1 VIHRLAIL
9 MYFRGSLEFSI
20 IGNKLLL
27 QGGMAYDQHGR
38 ILNLAKQSYIVLE
51 EIDLTLFE
59 NHKEYY
65 FYLAL
70 EEDFCRIPTNEIH
83 IDKNLENDIHF
94 FISSQVYNNSI
105 ILGKV
110 SIDYKRANEEN
121 IQTIQVPNNMFCP
134 EKNEINVKDINR
146 LYRLPPPI
154 EGGEYLY
161 MSNIILNFSK
171 SIFYW
176 IRHTQAFSF
185 LMIAQTFFQFSNQ
198 LIVDKLTIETI
209 HYRLLQHIE
218 LFTWIDKEVLPL
230 NVRELVN
237 ECIVLALEE
246 KRNYKASFYNIDFD
260 NQKEVLP
267 ALLNILQE
275 ITMQLKEYEKEEC
288 TVENLPSLN
297 FEQTVSDNITYI
309 EDNDL
314 KEESTILLSKEK
326 ENCIQIGRGSQSGN
340 DVVIGEGDKTV
351 SRVHLKIMPYKQGFF
366 IEDVSSM
373 GTYVD
378 GIRIEKNVKKF
389 VTSKNKIIL
398 GKKNCILDFNDYRI
412 QALLKE

>member
-1 VIHRLAIL
+1 MIHRLAIL

>member
-176 IRHTQAFSF
+176 IKHTQAFSF

>member
-1 VIHRLAIL
+1 MIHRLSIL

-27 QGGMAYDQHGR
+27 QGGVAYDQHGR

-51 EIDLTLFE
+51 EIDLTLYE

-70 EEDFCRIPTNEIH
+70 EEDFRRIPTNEIH

-154 EGGEYLY
+154 EGGQYLY

-176 IRHTQAFSF
+176 IKHTQAFSF

-198 LIVDKLTIETI
+198 LIVDKLTIEATY
-209 HYRLLQHIE
+209 YRLLQYIE
-218 LFTWIDKEVLPL
+218 LFTWIDKEALPQ
-230 NVRELVN
+230 NVRKLFK

-260 NQKEVLP
+260 NQKEILP

-275 ITMQLKEYEKEEC
+275 ITMQLREYEKEEC

-309 EDNDL
+309 EDNDS

-326 ENCIQIGRGSQSGN
+326 ENCIQVGRGSQSGN
-340 DVVIGEGDKTV
+340 DIVIGEGDKTV

-378 GIRIEKNVKKF
+378 GVRIEKNVKKF
-389 VTSKNKIIL
+389 VTSKNQIIL

-412 QALLKE
+412 QALLQE